1 MDYALGLMAG
11 IDLPIPQIQ
20 ATLHQPTIKE
30 IAFIGEK
37 DFFIGV
43 QCLCIQKSMFVQD
56 KRLLSEVSNFQIF
69 MTVMNEKETADK
81 KKAVESVLTI
91 LFPKYKVL
99 LSPRAIML
107 MSGEQ
112 TNMIDETNFEA
123 LQKVLGMV
131 FCLEGTGQ
139 DVYNPANDQARRI
152 AEKLMRGRQIVAAQ
166 KAAQEGGGV
175 GSVFAQYI
183 STLTVGIGSMSLE
196 DCTKLTMYQL
206 YDLMERYSLY
216 INWDIDMKS
225 RLAGGKP
232 DKPAE
237 NWMKNIHENK

>member
-1 MDYALGLMAG
+1 MDYSLALMTG
-11 IDLPIPQIQ
+11 IDIPVPEIQ
-20 ATLHQPTIKE
+20 VTLHQPSVKE

-37 DFFIGV
+37 DFFIGI
-43 QCLCIQKSMFVQD
+43 QCLCIQKSLFVQD
-56 KRLLSEVSNFQIF
+56 KSLLSEVSNFQIF

-81 KKAVESVLTI
+81 KFAVENVLTI
-91 LFPKYKVL
+91 LFPKHKVL
-99 LSPRAIML
+99 ISPRAIML

-123 LQKVLGMV
+123 FQKVLGIV

-139 DVYNPANDQARRI
+139 EAYNPANEQARRI

-166 KAAQEGGGV
+166 KAAQEGGV

-183 STLTVGIGSMSLE
+183 STLTIGVGSMSLE
-196 DCTKLTMYQL
+196 DCANLTIYQL